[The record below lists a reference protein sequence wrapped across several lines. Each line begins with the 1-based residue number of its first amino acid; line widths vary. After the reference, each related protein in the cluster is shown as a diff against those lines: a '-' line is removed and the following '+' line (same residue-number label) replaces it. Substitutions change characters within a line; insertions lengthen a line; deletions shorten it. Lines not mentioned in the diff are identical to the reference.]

1 MDTTE
6 KIQYWENEIERA
18 EQHGFYFDTD
28 SMREV
33 VDFVKHQRELLRDL
47 NESLFTERMK
57 NEGLEIQV
65 SELKEEKSL
74 FLKAFTDKVM
84 NDK

>member
-1 MDTTE
+1 MDKLDEWKRWLQQASEYGMFFDKATVSEMVELIENQKE
-6 KIQYWENEIERA
+6 KI
-18 EQHGFYFDTD
+18 
-28 SMREV
+28 
-33 VDFVKHQRELLRDL
+33 RDL

-74 FLKAFTDKVM
+74 FLEAYKDKVM
-84 NDK
+84 NEK